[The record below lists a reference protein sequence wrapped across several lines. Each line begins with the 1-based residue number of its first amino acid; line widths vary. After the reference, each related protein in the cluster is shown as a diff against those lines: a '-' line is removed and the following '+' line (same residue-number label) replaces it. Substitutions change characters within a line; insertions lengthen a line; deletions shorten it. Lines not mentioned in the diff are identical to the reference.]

1 MKLKLQGKLKL
12 SDLFLLIF
20 AILSILGII
29 FDSDISAWISSLEA
43 TGNKFADGIIAR
55 LEEII
60 TSAEIVILAA
70 FVLRLITLFSA
81 LGFKRNAKMLTIM
94 SMLTSILKWI
104 VIFIIVMLILSL
116 LGVDTKTLLAS
127 AGILTLVIGLG
138 AQSLIADILAG
149 FFLVFEGGYEVG
161 DIVTIDG
168 WRGTVQDIGIR
179 VTRLIDAGG
188 NIKTINNSDVKNVIN
203 QTTNL
208 SVAKVY
214 MSIDYSESLERVEK
228 VIADNLERIQNN
240 VKGIV
245 EIPVYKG
252 VSELGTSSVNLLI
265 IAKCKEEDIYQVQR
279 DMTREFYLI
288 FNENQINI
296 PFNQIVISNRG
307 KGRNQHE

>member
-20 AILSILGII
+20 AMLSILGII

-265 IAKCKEEDIYQVQR
+265 VAKCKEEDIYQVQR
-279 DMTREFYLI
+279 DMTRELYLI

-296 PFNQIVISNRG
+296 PFNQVVISNRG

>member
-228 VIADNLERIQNN
+228 VIADNLKRIQNN

-252 VSELGTSSVNLLI
+252 VSELGASSVNLLI
-265 IAKCKEEDIYQVQR
+265 TAKCKEEDIYQVQR
-279 DMTREFYLI
+279 DMTRELYLI

-296 PFNQIVISNRG
+296 PFNQVVISNRG

>member
-55 LEEII
+55 LEEIV

-265 IAKCKEEDIYQVQR
+265 VAKCKEEDIYQVQR
-279 DMTREFYLI
+279 DMTRELYLI

>member
-1 MKLKLQGKLKL
+1 MKFKLKGKLKV
-12 SDLFLLIF
+12 SDIFLLIF

-29 FDSDISAWISSLEA
+29 FDSDISAWIASIGE
-43 TGNKFADGIIAR
+43 TGNKFADGIVAR

-70 FVLRLITLFSA
+70 FILRLITLFSV
-81 LGFKRNAKMLTIM
+81 LGFKHNAKMLTIM

-104 VIFIIVMLILSL
+104 VIFIIVMLVLSL

-214 MSIDYSESLERVEK
+214 MSIDYSESLEKVEK
-228 VIADNLERIQNN
+228 VINDNLLRIAEN

-245 EIPVYKG
+245 ETPVYKG
-252 VSELGTSSVNLLI
+252 VSELTSSSVNLFIL
-265 IAKCKEEDIYQVQR
+265 AKCKEEDIYQVQR
-279 DMTREFYLI
+279 DMTRELYLI
-288 FNENQINI
+288 FNENNINI
-296 PFNQIVISNRG
+296 PFNQVVISNRG

>member
-20 AILSILGII
+20 AMLSILGII

-245 EIPVYKG
+245 KIPVYKG

-265 IAKCKEEDIYQVQR
+265 VAKCKEEDIYQVQR
-279 DMTREFYLI
+279 DMTRELYLI

>member
-1 MKLKLQGKLKL
+1 MKFKLKGKLRIG
-12 SDLFLLIF
+12 DLFLLIF
-20 AILSILGII
+20 AVLAILGIVYEK
-29 FDSDISAWISSLEA
+29 DVSAWISSLEE
-43 TGNKFADGIIAR
+43 TGNSFIDGIVTR
-55 LEEII
+55 LNQII
-60 TSAEIVILAA
+60 SSCEIVVLAA
-70 FVLRLITLFSA
+70 FVLRAITLFSA

-104 VIFIIVMLILSL
+104 VIFIIILLILSL

-203 QTTNL
+203 QTNQL
-208 SVAKVY
+208 SVAKVTV
-214 MSIDYSESLERVEK
+214 SIDYSESLERVEK
-228 VIADNLERIQNN
+228 VLNDNFPRIKEN
-240 VKGIV
+240 VKGITDG
-245 EIPVYKG
+245 PFYKG
-252 VSELGTSSVNLLI
+252 VSELGASSVNLLI
-265 IAKCKEEDIYQVQR
+265 VAKCKEEDIYQVQR
-279 DMTREFYLI
+279 DMIRELYLI
-288 FNENQINI
+288 FNENKINI
-296 PFNQIVISNRG
+296 PFNQVVISNRG

>member
-127 AGILTLVIGLG
+127 AGILT
-138 AQSLIADILAG
+138 
-149 FFLVFEGGYEVG
+149 
-161 DIVTIDG
+161 
-168 WRGTVQDIGIR
+168 
-179 VTRLIDAGG
+179 
-188 NIKTINNSDVKNVIN
+188 
-203 QTTNL
+203 
-208 SVAKVY
+208 
-214 MSIDYSESLERVEK
+214 
-228 VIADNLERIQNN
+228 
-240 VKGIV
+240 
-245 EIPVYKG
+245 
-252 VSELGTSSVNLLI
+252 
-265 IAKCKEEDIYQVQR
+265 
-279 DMTREFYLI
+279 
-288 FNENQINI
+288 
-296 PFNQIVISNRG
+296 
-307 KGRNQHE
+307 

>member
-228 VIADNLERIQNN
+228 VIADNLKRIQNN

-265 IAKCKEEDIYQVQR
+265 TAKCKEEDIYQVQR
-279 DMTREFYLI
+279 DMTRELYLI

-296 PFNQIVISNRG
+296 PFNQVVISNRG